1 MTIVVTG
8 SEGFLGRAVVAALAA
23 DDRPVVAVDRVPHM
37 GEILSG
43 VTYHQADLAEAAT
56 LLPRESGP
64 LTLVHLAWD
73 MRRHLGY
80 SVQGEQIRQFAALL
94 DHWTTRGL
102 QRLVAMGSAEEYGSL
117 EGLIDERAKP
127 VGALSP
133 YGWAKRAAHDLVVSW
148 QGRSGVPA
156 VWLRPFIIYGPGQKG
171 DMMIPYAV
179 SQACSRQPA
188 QFSDGLQQRDFVFIS
203 DVVEGIRRAV
213 MADSTGLTVCN
224 LGRGEPVMVAD
235 VLKSIASFFHAEACF
250 ALGARPRRAGEPMR
264 QVADIRQAGEVLGW
278 TPQVR
283 WADGIRQVCEAARTG
298 GH

>member
-8 SEGFLGRAVVAALAA
+8 AEGFLGRAVVAALAA
-23 DDRPVVAVDRVPHM
+23 DGHPVVAVDRVPHV
-37 GEILSG
+37 GEALPGI
-43 VTYHQADLAEAAT
+43 TYYQADLAEAVT

-64 LTLVHLAWD
+64 FTLVHLAWD

-94 DHWTTRGL
+94 DHWTPRGL

-117 EGLIDERAKP
+117 EGLIDERARP

-133 YGWAKRAAHDLVVSW
+133 YGWAKRAAHDLTASW
-148 QGRSGVPA
+148 QGRTGVPV

-179 SQACSRQPA
+179 AQACSRQPA
-188 QFSDGLQQRDFVFIS
+188 QFSDGLQQRDFIYIS

-213 MADSTGLTVCN
+213 VAESSGMAVCN
-224 LGRGEPVMVAD
+224 LGRGEPVVVAE
-235 VLKSIASFFHAEACF
+235 VLKTIAAFFQAESTF
-250 ALGARPRRAGEPMR
+250 ALGARPRRPGEPMR
-264 QVADIRQAGEVLGW
+264 QVADIRQARDLLGW

-283 WADGIRQVCEAARTG
+283 WMDGIRKVCEAAQDAQA
-298 GH
+298 